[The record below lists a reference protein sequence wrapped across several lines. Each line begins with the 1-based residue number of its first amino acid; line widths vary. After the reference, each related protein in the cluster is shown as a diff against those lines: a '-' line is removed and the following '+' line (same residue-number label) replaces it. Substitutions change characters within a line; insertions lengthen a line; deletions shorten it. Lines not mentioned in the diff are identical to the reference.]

1 MLTMGV
7 EFPPDLLR
15 DAQGGR
21 GLPTP
26 RAHEAGE
33 WTARMCEE
41 SPIFSPGEVENFRV
55 DHGRDRTKMRQDHRT
70 GFSG

>member
-1 MLTMGV
+1 MLTVGV

-15 DAQGGR
+15 GAQGGR

-26 RAHEAGE
+26 RANEACE
-33 WTARMCEE
+33 WTTGICEE
-41 SPIFSPGEVENFRV
+41 SPIFRSGEVENFGV

-70 GFSG
+70 GFTG